1 MSKQG
6 ILLYFFILLLHWVG
20 NSQPVPPDAIS
31 ITQVTLPQHLQG
43 IHVLNKPRFGKN
55 GGLFTYNA
63 RYIIN
68 LNAAQPKPFAGQGLR
83 GIPEKISGLF
93 ANRDSTLWA
102 IDDYRFYHFDENRQ
116 TFVPRTAVVNGD
128 TILPHYW
135 YAGCWNQ
142 YLLFSAGKGNFYC
155 MDTSGKPPFLKVRLP
170 ENEGGPYRVFGMDDH
185 NMMLTTGQ
193 NWYVL
198 QQNGQL
204 KKIISFNS
212 PEEAQ
217 SVTLLPNGWLYVWG
231 KSATLYA
238 IHLQT
243 LRVKKHTIWQSV
255 VRPLGNFSFN
265 GQHYAALGGTD
276 SLYLFNPDSSYY
288 TTWKNSNRQQGYKIQ
303 ASFGTV
309 FQDATGRV
317 WIPNNKG
324 IAHFQ
329 TPERITEPWF
339 LYLKNLD
346 TLPVSQV
353 LEPKYISPSRF
364 HPYVFFTA
372 GNKLHIADTLKKSI
386 TQTAILPGR
395 EGLSFT
401 QLTEIDT
408 DRWVIAA
415 KQGLFIY
422 RLSTNRFEP
431 VLYEGKA
438 FRNAMYAIGK
448 DSIIAGDT
456 DNNLLVASIYNMK
469 AWTRLTG
476 YPKDINYLKPYQNN
490 TLIALTASGL
500 FKRTDNG
507 HWQIMLAPA
516 TLSANQWSASAIG
529 IHKANGEALLYTEGN
544 LRVMNIK
551 TGVLKKSLK
560 LSSPGVSFKADKI
573 IEIDQNHIGL
583 IYKNSP
589 LTVVNLES
597 GNYYN
602 LGIQQ
607 GWWGEWM
614 GTQSDISAG
623 LNNDW
628 WATFDGGIIRYPKS
642 WLLAPPEAPFAPTIS
657 NILIRF
663 EPHPLPAS
671 FYQSK
676 PLEVSYKKGAISMEI
691 YGHPPDSV
699 EYCLLPFDAVW
710 RKGSIATFTNL
721 PGGSYT
727 FKTRIAGANGSAS
740 RESTLLIKVLPPFWK
755 TNWFRIVTSLVLAF
769 AGYGLFRWRL
779 HLQESRQNRAL
790 QLAQSELKAIRS
802 QMNPHFIF
810 NCMTAIDALIA
821 TGQSQKASAY
831 LAKFSKLVRQ
841 VLQLSEKQL
850 ISLEDE
856 INTLKLY
863 LQLEQL
869 RMQDSFDF
877 LFEIAEGLEEQVEIP
892 PMLLQPFVENAI
904 IHGLKASMKDKKLI
918 RISGKKGGSKVFFT
932 IEDNG
937 VGRKT
942 ADINKSSVK
951 HHTSMGI
958 KLTGDRLKMMEQ
970 VLPIKTNYFYTDLF
984 DEKGAPAGT
993 KVTIEIT
1000 YQNAHT

>member
-20 NSQPVPPDAIS
+20 NSQPVPPEAIS
-31 ITQVTLPQHLQG
+31 MTQVTLPQHLQG
-43 IHVLNKPRFGKN
+43 IHVLNKPRPGKN

-93 ANRDSTLWA
+93 ASQDSTLWA
-102 IDDYRFYHFDENRQ
+102 MDDYRFYHFDENRQ
-116 TFVPRTAVVNGD
+116 TFVPRTAVVKGD
-128 TILPHYW
+128 TVLPHYW

-185 NMMLTTGQ
+185 NIMLTTGQ

-204 KKIISFNS
+204 KKIIGFNT

-231 KSATLYA
+231 SSATLYA

-265 GQHYAALGGTD
+265 GQQYAALGGTD
-276 SLYLFNPDSSYY
+276 SLYLFNPDSSYH
-288 TTWKNSNRQQGYKIQ
+288 TTWKNSSRQQGYKIQ

-329 TPERITEPWF
+329 TPERITQPWF
-339 LYLKNLD
+339 LNLKNLD
-346 TLPVSQV
+346 TLAVFQV

-386 TQTAILPGR
+386 LQTAILPGR
-395 EGLSFT
+395 EGLSYT

-415 KQGLFIY
+415 KQGLFIF

-438 FRNAMYAIGK
+438 FRNVMYAIGK

-456 DNNLLVASIYNMK
+456 DNNLLIASIYDMK

-490 TLIALTASGL
+490 MLIALTASGL

-507 HWQIMLAPA
+507 HWQNILAPA

-544 LRVMNIK
+544 LRIMNIK
-551 TGVLKKSLK
+551 TGALKKLLK

-602 LGIQQ
+602 LGMQQ

-614 GTQSDISAG
+614 GAQSDISAG

-642 WLLAPPEAPFAPTIS
+642 WLLTPPKAPFAPTIS
-657 NILIRF
+657 NILIQF

-691 YGHPPDSV
+691 YGHPLDSV
-699 EYCLLPFDAVW
+699 EYCLIPFDAVW

-721 PGGSYT
+721 QGGSYT

-740 RESTLLIKVLPPFWK
+740 PESTLLIRVIPPFWK
-755 TNWFRIVTSLVLAF
+755 TTWFRIAASLVLAL

-779 HLQESRQNRAL
+779 HIQESRQNQVL

-810 NCMTAIDALIA
+810 NCITAIDGLIA
-821 TGQSQKASAY
+821 TKQNQKASEY
-831 LAKFSKLVRQ
+831 LGKFSKMVRQ
-841 VLQLSEKQL
+841 VLQLSEKHL
-850 ISLEDE
+850 ISLRDE
-856 INTLKLY
+856 LDTLKLY

-869 RMQDSFDF
+869 RMQDGFTFSISADAS
-877 LFEIAEGLEEQVEIP
+877 LTDNLEVP
-892 PMLLQPFVENAI
+892 PLLLQPFVENAI
-904 IHGLKASMKDKKLI
+904 IHGLKSSNSTNKHIDINA
-918 RISGKKGGSKVFFT
+918 RQVNETVQFT
-932 IEDNG
+932 IRDNG
-937 VGRKT
+937 VGRT
-942 ADINKSSVK
+942 HAAAQNTERR
-951 HHTSMGI
+951 HHASMGTR
-958 KLTGDRLKMMEQ
+958 LTHDRLLMMEK
-970 VLPIKTNYFYTDLF
+970 VLGIKTNIIFEDLYN
-984 DEKGAPAGT
+984 DNGIAGGT
-993 KVTIEIT
+993 QVTISLQPNQKSI
-1000 YQNAHT
+1000 